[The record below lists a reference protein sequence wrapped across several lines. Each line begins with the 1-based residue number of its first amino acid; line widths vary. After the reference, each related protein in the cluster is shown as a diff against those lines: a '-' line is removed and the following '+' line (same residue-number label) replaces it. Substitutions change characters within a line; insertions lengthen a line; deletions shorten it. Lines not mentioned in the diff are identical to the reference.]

1 MIYVQEK
8 TLKVAGKYIPGQV
21 QSVSVSE
28 TGILDEKKSKKSG
41 TKTNNPK
48 GYEAPEVKIDMIFE
62 ENGTYD
68 RNNMLLYVQKLF
80 KGAKQTKQKKYKIYE
95 EQVNARGI
103 TEVYFNGFDTAE
115 NIEDGQSYYTGTL
128 TFVGTVISGISVV
141 KTKKQQ
147 AKELAAQKKKE
158 TAKKAAASKKKT
170 TKKTSKTAAK
180 DTRSTSSAKK
190 KAKKVVKK

>member
-41 TKTNNPK
+41 TKVNNPK
-48 GYEAPEVKIDMIFE
+48 GYEAPEVKIEMIFE

-103 TEVYFNGFDTAE
+103 TEVYFNGFDTSE
-115 NIEDGQSYYTGTL
+115 EDGNSYYTGTL

-158 TAKKAAASKKKT
+158 SAKKAAASKKKT
-170 TKKTSKTAAK
+170 TKKTSKSAAK
-180 DTRSTSSAKK
+180 DTRNKSSAKK